1 MSLIYFFI
9 FLIYKKIKTQT
20 SKNYVFLLL
29 LMEVI
34 VSTEQS
40 DADQVLVY
48 VQKDDGDSTSVYH
61 TRLIYDV

>member
-1 MSLIYFFI
+1 
-9 FLIYKKIKTQT
+9 
-20 SKNYVFLLL
+20 
-29 LMEVI
+29 MEVI

>member
-9 FLIYKKIKTQT
+9 FLIYKKFKTQT
-20 SKNYVFLLL
+20 SKKLRLLL
-29 LMEVI
+29 LMEMI